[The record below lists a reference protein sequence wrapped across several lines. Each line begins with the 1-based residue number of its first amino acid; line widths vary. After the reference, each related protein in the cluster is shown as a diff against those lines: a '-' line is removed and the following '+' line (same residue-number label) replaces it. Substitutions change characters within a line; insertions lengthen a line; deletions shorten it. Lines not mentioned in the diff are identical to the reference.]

1 MPIPRVLEPEV
12 MAGAEEAG
20 EYDEM
25 DFSATDRLFAE
36 RAAELARGAGP
47 HAPSVATGQ
56 APLALAPEV
65 QVVAAP
71 GATLGVARQ
80 VASVQAT
87 LIVDIGSGNAKIPLA
102 MCALL
107 PPAAAVCAVEMSTEM
122 LAVAARNRAREGVAA
137 QRLHLMKCDAKRLPF
152 AAESID
158 MVTSNSLVH
167 HIPDPRA
174 VFAEVARIARRGGP
188 LLIRDLVRPETEA
201 ALEHIL
207 ATHAAQASPLQRT
220 LFADSLRAALTV
232 DEVRQML
239 DECGLADVAVS
250 QITDRHWSAE
260 RCR

>member
-36 RAAELARGAGP
+36 RAAELARGARR
-47 HAPSVATGQ
+47 
-56 APLALAPEV
+56 
-65 QVVAAP
+65 VVAAHTP
-71 GATLGVARQ
+71 SMAAPEAPAAVAPKATF
-80 VASVQAT
+80 
-87 LIVDIGSGNAKIPLA
+87 IVDIGSGNAKIPLA

-107 PPAAAVCAVEMSTEM
+107 PPAAALCAVEMSTEM
-122 LAVAARNRAREGVAA
+122 LAVAARNRARAGVPV
-137 QRLHLMKCDAKRLPF
+137 QRLNLLNGDAKRLPF
-152 AAESID
+152 AADSID

-188 LLIRDLVRPETEA
+188 LLIRDLVRPESEA

-207 ATHAAQASPLQRT
+207 TTHAAQASPLQRM

-260 RCR
+260 RVR